1 MSFLKAFSFNPN
13 FNLKI
18 EEVENKFFENEEY
31 SLNAESM
38 IHSTNCNSYFIK
50 EKDKF
55 KINKSKIKKL
65 PFDHKLLKN
74 FKEGKDIKFQ
84 NKIYSFK
91 DYTEFEKGKKIS
103 FVLDTSFNKKI
114 IPFVKDSDVL
124 ICESTFDSSLNEK
137 AKEYF
142 HLTIEDALKIAKK
155 SNSKKL
161 YLTHLSQ
168 RYEKDFKNL
177 ENYAKKTFKETF
189 LVKDFDEILI

>member
-1 MSFLKAFSFNPN
+1 
-13 FNLKI
+13 
-18 EEVENKFFENEEY
+18 
-31 SLNAESM
+31 M
-38 IHSTNCNSYFIK
+38 IHSTICNSYFIK